1 MFPSRTYGFR
11 PLGGA
16 AVILGSIGLMLASPG
31 ARAHSGQVRSVALEP
46 TTPEAAGWSSV
57 KLEEAKVFAD
67 KIGSAAVMV
76 LHDGRVLV
84 SWGQVA
90 RKYRVHSIRKPFLGA
105 LFGIYVGRGKID
117 LEATLEQLGID
128 DIPPSL
134 TQQERRAT
142 VRDLL
147 ESRSGVY
154 HEAAAESEDMSASR
168 PARGSHPPGTFF
180 YYNNWDFN
188 ALGTIFEKLTGAK
201 IFEAFKTE
209 IADPIGM
216 EDFSLEDCS
225 YAYEPS
231 KSRHPA
237 YNFRMS
243 ARDMARFGLLYQRKG
258 NWYGRQIV
266 PEQWIEESTRAY
278 STVSEEMGVGYG
290 LLWNVVRPGSPF
302 SNMLFDGQGAFY
314 HTGVGIH
321 TLSVLPA
328 RKLVY
333 VYRYDTD
340 VEFKD
345 PGDATIQ
352 LAAMIMNARL
362 AK

>member
-1 MFPSRTYGFR
+1 
-11 PLGGA
+11 
-16 AVILGSIGLMLASPG
+16 MLVSPG
-31 ARAHSGQVRSVALEP
+31 ALADSGQSRKAGLE
-46 TTPEAAGWSSV
+46 TVSPEAAGWSTE
-57 KLEEAKVFAD
+57 KLEAARRFAD
-67 KIGSAAVMV
+67 TINSAAVMV
-76 LHDGRVLV
+76 LYDGRILV
-84 SWGQVA
+84 SWGNVA
-90 RKYRVHSIRKPFLGA
+90 RKYKVHSIRKPFLGA
-105 LFGIYVGRGKID
+105 LFGIYAGRGKID
-117 LEATLEQLGID
+117 LDATLEELGID

-134 TQQERRAT
+134 TREEKHAT

-147 ESRSGVY
+147 KSRSGVY
-154 HEAAAESEDMSASR
+154 HEAAAETEDMSASR
-168 PARGSHPPGTFF
+168 PARGSHQAGTFF

-188 ALGTIFEKLTGAK
+188 ALGTIFEKLTGTK
-201 IFEAFKTE
+201 IFEAFKAE

-216 EDFSLEDCS
+216 EDFSVEDCA
-225 YAYEPS
+225 YAYEET

-243 ARDMARFGLLYQRKG
+243 ARDMARFGLLYLRKG
-258 NWYGRQIV
+258 NWNGRQVV
-266 PEQWIEESTRAY
+266 PASWVEESTKAY
-278 STVSEEMGVGYG
+278 SSVSEEMGVGYG

-302 SNMLFDGQGAFY
+302 SNMLFDGQGAFF

-321 TLSVLPA
+321 ALSVLPA
-328 RKLVY
+328 QKLVY

-340 VEFKD
+340 GDFKD